1 MGAGHAKDRR
11 HEDSSLGGGTE
22 NLSVGRSR
30 SAGRASDKA
39 ERFEF
44 KPGDKG
50 ETPKHND
57 QIHSQ
62 RLLPPTVPTVP
73 TAHRAESGFDGVEAA
88 DSGARALWGK
98 PVVL

>member
-1 MGAGHAKDRR
+1 MPRTAGMRTAHLGVGPKTSAWEGVAVRGGPQTKP
-11 HEDSSLGGGTE
+11 SALSL
-22 NLSVGRSR
+22 S
-30 SAGRASDKA
+30 
-39 ERFEF
+39 
-44 KPGDKG
+44 P
-50 ETPKHND
+50 ETREKSPKHND

-88 DSGARALWGK
+88 DSGARALRGK